1 MKRIALVGFGL
12 LAGSIASALKQA
24 KRPTVIRAVSSPAT
38 LARARELELAD
49 EFFEYAQVEEWSRD
63 CDLIL
68 LCGPILHILK
78 TIDALSHVK
87 WAKEAALSNGVAGKD
102 CAAGSN
108 GANSIDAKLNGAAC
122 LVSDIGSTKVEICR
136 AGSKLPAP
144 FKFVGSHP
152 MAGSEKRTC
161 EYNDPAIFENA
172 YWFVCPP
179 EGTAE
184 SVYAP
189 LLELVKF
196 LGASAV
202 VFPPEHHDRTMAWV
216 SHMPQM
222 LSSTLAASIPDRL
235 LSHNYQHYAGRAF
248 RDMTRIAASGWAM
261 WHDIAVTNRDET
273 VRALTEVR
281 DGVNATI
288 EAMQKLDV
296 VKDGKPAGGSFDATR
311 GSVAGGKCADRSDS
325 LEEIFKAG
333 NEGRASLFAPGR
345 NAAAAFFEITVPLK
359 DKPGA
364 LLSVLQPL
372 AEEGLNIRDI
382 ELMKVRENVAGTLLI
397 AFKTEDEAA
406 RAVKLLRYLGYEV
419 KER

>member
-24 KRPTVIRAVSSPAT
+24 KRPTVIRAVSSPTT

-49 EFFEYAQVEEWSRD
+49 EFFEYGQVEEWSRD

-78 TIDALSHVK
+78 TIDALSQVE
-87 WAKEAALSNGVAGKD
+87 WAKEAALSNGA
-102 CAAGSN
+102 S
-108 GANSIDAKLNGAAC
+108 NGAAC

-281 DGVNATI
+281 DGVNTTI

-296 VKDGKPAGGSFDATR
+296 VKDGRPAGGSFDATR

>member
-78 TIDALSHVK
+78 TIDALSQVE
-87 WAKEAALSNGVAGKD
+87 WAKEAALSNGA
-102 CAAGSN
+102 S
-108 GANSIDAKLNGAAC
+108 NGAAC

-281 DGVNATI
+281 DGVNTTI

-296 VKDGKPAGGSFDATR
+296 VKDGRPAGGSFDATR

>member
-78 TIDALSHVK
+78 TIDALAHVS
-87 WAKEAALSNGVAGKD
+87 WVKEFASGAAGKD
-102 CAAGSN
+102 CAA
-108 GANSIDAKLNGAAC
+108 KLNGATC
-122 LVSDIGSTKVEICR
+122 LVSDIGSTKVEICK
-136 AGSKLPAP
+136 AGVKLPAP

-296 VKDGKPAGGSFDATR
+296 VKDGKPADGD
-311 GSVAGGKCADRSDS
+311 KSDS
-325 LEEIFKAG
+325 LEGIFKAG

-345 NAAAAFFEITVPLK
+345 NAASAFFEITVPLK

-364 LLSVLQPL
+364 LLSVMQPL

-397 AFKTEDEAA
+397 AFKTQDEAA
-406 RAVKLLRYLGYEV
+406 RAVKLLGYLGYEV

>member
-1 MKRIALVGFGL
+1 MMKRIALVGFGL

-24 KRPTVIRAVSSPAT
+24 KSKTVIRAVSSPAT

-78 TIDALSHVK
+78 TIDALAHVS
-87 WAKEAALSNGVAGKD
+87 WVKEFASGAAGKD
-102 CAAGSN
+102 CAA
-108 GANSIDAKLNGAAC
+108 KLNGATC
-122 LVSDIGSTKVEICR
+122 LVSDIGSTKVEICK
-136 AGSKLPAP
+136 AGVKLPAP
-144 FKFVGSHP
+144 FRFVGSHP

-161 EYNDPAIFENA
+161 EFNDPAIFENA

-184 SVYAP
+184 NVYAP
-189 LLELVKF
+189 LLDLVKF

-296 VKDGKPAGGSFDATR
+296 VKEGKPADGD
-311 GSVAGGKCADRSDS
+311 KSDS
-325 LEEIFKAG
+325 LEGIFKAG
-333 NEGRASLFAPGR
+333 NAGRASLFAPGR
-345 NAAAAFFEITVPLK
+345 NAAAAFFEVTVPLK

>member
-1 MKRIALVGFGL
+1 
-12 LAGSIASALKQA
+12 
-24 KRPTVIRAVSSPAT
+24 
-38 LARARELELAD
+38 
-49 EFFEYAQVEEWSRD
+49 
-63 CDLIL
+63 
-68 LCGPILHILK
+68 
-78 TIDALSHVK
+78 
-87 WAKEAALSNGVAGKD
+87 
-102 CAAGSN
+102 
-108 GANSIDAKLNGAAC
+108 
-122 LVSDIGSTKVEICR
+122 VSDIGSTKVEICR
-136 AGSKLPAP
+136 AGSKLPVP

-235 LSHNYQHYAGRAF
+235 LEHNYQHYAGRAF

-296 VKDGKPAGGSFDATR
+296 VKDGRPAGGSFDATR

-364 LLSVLQPL
+364 LLSVLHPL

>member
-87 WAKEAALSNGVAGKD
+87 WVNE
-102 CAAGSN
+102 
-108 GANSIDAKLNGAAC
+108 KLNGAAC

-296 VKDGKPAGGSFDATR
+296 VKDGRPAGGSFDATR

-364 LLSVLQPL
+364 LLSVLHPL

>member
-78 TIDALSHVK
+78 TIDALSQVE
-87 WAKEAALSNGVAGKD
+87 WAKEAALSNGA
-102 CAAGSN
+102 S
-108 GANSIDAKLNGAAC
+108 NGAAC

-281 DGVNATI
+281 DGVNTTI

-296 VKDGKPAGGSFDATR
+296 VKDGRPAGGSFDATR

-345 NAAAAFFEITVPLK
+345 NAASAFFEITVPLK

-364 LLSVLQPL
+364 LLSVMQPL

-397 AFKTEDEAA
+397 AFKTQDEAA
-406 RAVKLLRYLGYEV
+406 RAVKLLGYLGYEV

>member
-24 KRPTVIRAVSSPAT
+24 NRPTKIRAVSSPAT
-38 LARARELELAD
+38 LKRARELELAD
-49 EFFEYAQVEEWSRD
+49 EFFEYGDVEEWSKD

-68 LCGPILHILK
+68 LCSPILHILK

-87 WAKEAALSNGVAGKD
+87 WAKEAEQTNS
-102 CAAGSN
+102 
-108 GANSIDAKLNGAAC
+108 ANLNGSAC
-122 LVSDIGSTKVEICR
+122 LVSDIGSTKVEICK
-136 AGSKLPAP
+136 AGVKLPAP
-144 FKFVGSHP
+144 FRFVGSHP

-161 EYNDPAIFENA
+161 EFNDPAIFENA

-179 EGTAE
+179 EGTPE
-184 SVYAP
+184 NVYAE
-189 LLELVKF
+189 LLDLVKF
-196 LGASAV
+196 LGATPV

-222 LSSTLAASIPDRL
+222 LSSTLAANIPGRL
-235 LSHNYQHYAGRAF
+235 LDHNYQHYAGRAF
-248 RDMTRIAASGWAM
+248 RDMTRIAASGWGM

-273 VRALTEVR
+273 VRALQEVR
-281 DGVNATI
+281 DGINETI
-288 EAMQKLDV
+288 DAMNNLQV
-296 VKDGKPAGGSFDATR
+296 VKDGKPAGGSFN
-311 GSVAGGKCADRSDS
+311 AGEKSADGKCADRSDA
-325 LEEIFKAG
+325 LEKIFKAG
-333 NEGRASLFAPGR
+333 NDGRASLFAPGR
-345 NAAAAFFEITVPLK
+345 NAGAAFSEITVPLK

-364 LLSVLQPL
+364 LLSVMQPL